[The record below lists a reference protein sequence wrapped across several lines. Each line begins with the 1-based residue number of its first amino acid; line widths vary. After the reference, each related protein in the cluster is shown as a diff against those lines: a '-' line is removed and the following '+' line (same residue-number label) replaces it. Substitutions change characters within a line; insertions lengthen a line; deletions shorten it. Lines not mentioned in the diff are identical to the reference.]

1 MSMPIGCLSLFVA
14 MVLMLVMPF
23 VYADL
28 MQAAL
33 LKLQIS
39 PQAAALIVAGIFI
52 GSLVNIPVKRV
63 ARDRTVPVHPLAVFG
78 LGGWW
83 PDMTRTR
90 AETVVA
96 VNVGGCLIP
105 TGLATYEVLQL
116 ARTDAVLAL
125 LGAVLLN
132 VAVCYALARP
142 VRGVGI
148 QMPGLIPPLVAAASA
163 LLLAPAYAT
172 PVAFVAG
179 TTGPLVGADLLH
191 IRQMDQMD
199 AGMLSIGGAGT
210 LDGILLSGIVAL
222 YLS

>member
-1 MSMPIGCLSLFVA
+1 MPIGCLSLVIA
-14 MVLMLVMPF
+14 MVLMLMMPF

-28 MQAAL
+28 MQSAL
-33 LKLQIS
+33 LKLQVS
-39 PQAAALIVAGIFI
+39 TQAAGLIVAGIFV
-52 GSLVNIPVKRV
+52 GSLINIPVKRV
-63 ARDRTVPVHPLAVFG
+63 ARDEMVPVHPLAVFG
-78 LGGWW
+78 LGRWL

-96 VNVGGCLIP
+96 VNVGGCLVP
-105 TGLATYEVLQL
+105 TALATYEVVRL
-116 ARTDAVLAL
+116 ATTTAVPAL

-132 VAVCYALARP
+132 VAVCYAVARP

-148 QMPGLIPPLVAAASA
+148 QMPGLVPPLVAATSA

-172 PVAFVAG
+172 PVAYVAG
-179 TTGPLVGADLLH
+179 TIGPLVGADLLH
-191 IRQMDQMD
+191 IRQMERMD

-210 LDGILLSGIVAL
+210 FDGILLSGIAAL

>member
-1 MSMPIGCLSLFVA
+1 MPVGCLSLFVA
-14 MVLMLVMPF
+14 MVLMLLMPF

-33 LKLQIS
+33 LKLQIG
-39 PQAAALIVAGIFI
+39 PDAAAVVVAGIFV
-52 GSLVNIPVKRV
+52 GSLINIPVKRV
-63 ARDRTVPVHPLAVFG
+63 ARDRMVPVHPLAVFG

-83 PDMTRTR
+83 PERARTR
-90 AETVVA
+90 SETVVA

-105 TGLATYEVLQL
+105 TGLATYEVVQL
-116 ARTDAVLAL
+116 AGTDAVLGIV
-125 LGAVLLN
+125 GAVLLN
-132 VAVCYALARP
+132 VAVCYAVARP

-148 QMPGLIPPLVAAASA
+148 QMPGLLPPLVAATSA
-163 LLLAPAYAT
+163 LLLAPAHAT

-179 TTGPLVGADLLH
+179 TIGPLVGADLLH

-210 LDGILLSGIVAL
+210 FDGILLSGIVAL